1 MTGGDV
7 ESQHEDSLVGFWGV
21 VAPLIPENPHEVA
34 PNTISCLFVF
44 LEQFQALLVRAVLG
58 S

>member
-7 ESQHEDSLVGFWGV
+7 ESQHKDPLVGFWGV

-34 PNTISCLFVF
+34 PNSISCLSGF
-44 LEQFQALLVRAVLG
+44 LEQFQALLVKAVLG